1 MVKHFDDLSSALRE
15 FRMPIENHTAIYQIK
30 NVVGGFTPGIKVRKD
45 LIIAQRLDGK
55 PEIQIGLGS
64 VSGFISEEEAAV
76 AAGGRSKRPSD
87 RGNGLWRV
95 DLPVL
100 SRG

>member
-1 MVKHFDDLSSALRE
+1 M
-15 FRMPIENHTAIYQIK
+15 ENHAAIYQIK
-30 NVVGGFTPGIKVRKD
+30 NV
-45 LIIAQRLDGK
+45 
-55 PEIQIGLGS
+55 
-64 VSGFISEEEAAV
+64 SGFVSEEEAAV